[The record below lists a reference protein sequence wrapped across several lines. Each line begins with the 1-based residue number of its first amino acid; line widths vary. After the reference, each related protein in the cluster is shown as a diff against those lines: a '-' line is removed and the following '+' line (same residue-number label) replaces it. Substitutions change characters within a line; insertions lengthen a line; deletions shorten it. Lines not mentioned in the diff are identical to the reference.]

1 MKRLLMMTPA
11 LLSLLACGKP
21 TCPTEDL
28 DCLFGSMIWR
38 DLAGSSSSDV
48 FDPPQTLYPLSRA
61 AMERHLSTT
70 PPPGGARL
78 ESGTSSFE
86 LKEVDDGALLMLT
99 WSDPLGC
106 RPSFCMSACPK
117 GVRCVGGAR
126 CSPTLRD
133 GLTSGTTFHWVTY
146 EKAPETSST
155 FDMQIIGVSAPGCPE
170 NVAPLIEADD
180 PGLLYTE
187 VVTLD
192 VRVAGKNDKPDDEGG
207 GTCAGGWV
215 GSTLACTPLGPGGS
229 CVCNG
234 SASTCITRTEYES
247 VTGRA
252 FPAACF
258 PRGTTGCLDTA
269 QGTLVKPC
277 CENLRCVV
285 TSKCGGGSAAGGV
298 CQ

>member
-1 MKRLLMMTPA
+1 L
-11 LLSLLACGKP
+11 
-21 TCPTEDL
+21 
-28 DCLFGSMIWR
+28 
-38 DLAGSSSSDV
+38 
-48 FDPPQTLYPLSRA
+48 Q
-61 AMERHLSTT
+61 
-70 PPPGGARL
+70 
-78 ESGTSSFE
+78 SGTSSFE
-86 LKEVDDGALLMLT
+86 LKDVDDGALLLLT

-126 CSPTLRD
+126 CSPTIRD
-133 GLTSGTTFHWVTY
+133 GLRGGTTFHWVTY
-146 EKAPETSST
+146 DKAPETTST
-155 FDMQIIGVSAPGCPE
+155 FDMQIVAVSAPGCPE

-180 PGLLYTE
+180 PGVLYSE
-187 VVTLD
+187 VVTLAA
-192 VRVAGKNDKPDDEGG
+192 RVAGKNDKPDDGGGG

-215 GSTLACTPLGPGGS
+215 GSTVACVPLGAGGS
-229 CVCNG
+229 CECHG
-234 SASTCITRTEYES
+234 AASTCITRTEYES

-285 TSKCGGGSAAGGV
+285 TSTCGGGSTQGGV